1 MTDILQ
7 LESLLDSISGGFFA
21 LNDQYEI
28 IYWNRAAEQ
37 GTGLKAKEVLGK
49 NVFDVFPNASGATLG
64 EKYRLAMDTR
74 TFQSFETAYKDE
86 RFEAWYDVRI
96 YPSDTGIS
104 VFFQDVTEKKREQR
118 HKEIL
123 AEISKT
129 INQSRHL
136 DELCILVAEKVSVL
150 FEIPSKFVCVFLYDP
165 RGNEIRLV
173 TPAFID
179 CEFPEDCVHQRVEP
193 NARHQPARAGASRE
207 TLITDRILESTV
219 AGMFHEEMTKSNLK
233 TLIVLPLCVQGELQ
247 GVLEVPSIKEKD
259 FVASELE
266 VLSVIA
272 NELAGGMSRKRLMDE
287 LRTKNLELEAQT
299 QKALDAGDT
308 LKKFL
313 ATFSHELRSPLNSII
328 GFSELMMC
336 QLASLPPE
344 SVQEF
349 TQNIHTSGRH
359 LQQIINDILD
369 LSKIE
374 AGKLDLHIASYPVS
388 YFKES
393 IERLLS
399 AAVKEKSIALEFRF
413 SPEFDEIV
421 VDQTRFKQILINLVA
436 NAIKFSHPRGTVRIS
451 SARIGNDIQ
460 FEVKDEGIGIKPEEL
475 QVLFKPFRQAAS
487 GREINHQGMGLGL
500 AITKKLVELHGGT
513 VWIESDWGKGT
524 SVFFKIPMIVDATS
538 ENVLQA
544 GMLLDALQRE
554 NYTKDPQVKPLA
566 LVVEDSPQAS
576 ELLKMYIESAGYSVE
591 VARNGEE
598 ALDVAKRLHP
608 NVITLDLMLPIK
620 ELHRQAAAGGRARA
634 VSQARSR
641 GARAA
646 GRLPPLRA
654 EPGHSARRHRPR
666 RLHREKIRRARLQR
680 SRPAGARRSAVGN
693 PLRVRQDR
701 APAEHARRA
710 CADRAGA
717 PARRAAGGEG
727 GADESVFCRRPG
739 SHRHGDAGTRRGGG
753 RARSRRGRC
762 LRRRRG
768 AAAHGGRRGR
778 QGAPH
783 GRAGRPLLHLQQ
795 PSRGRGGAARRRAA
809 RRDAGSRKGTLAV
822 CGRVTPLS

>member
-620 ELHRQAAAGGRARA
+620 DGWQVLKELKRHPLCRHIPVIIVSILDEKGLGFSLGAVDYFVKPVNRVDLLQAIEKVHILPKTGE
-634 VSQARSR
+634 RSPTVLVIDDD
-641 GARAA
+641 RAA
-646 GRLPPLRA
+646 TDLVQLIL
-654 EPGHSARRHRPR
+654 ES
-666 RLHREKIRRARLQR
+666 
-680 SRPAGARRSAVGN
+680 
-693 PLRVRQDR
+693 
-701 APAEHARRA
+701 
-710 CADRAGA
+710 
-717 PARRAAGGEG
+717 EG
-727 GADESVFCRRPG
+727 YKVLKAF
-739 SHRHGDAGTRRGGG
+739 HGKDGVE
-753 RARSRRGRC
+753 
-762 LRRRRG
+762 
-768 AAAHGGRRGR
+768 
-778 QGAPH
+778 
-783 GRAGRPLLHLQQ
+783 
-795 PSRGRGGAARRRAA
+795 
-809 RRDAGSRKGTLAV
+809 LAV
-822 CGRVTPLS
+822 RNHPDLIILDLIMPEMSGFNVAYQIKHIPATRSIPIIVLTSMEVDQETQEQMASYVSGIMSKSMFTKMDLLREITNIESLK